1 MALALFRA
9 GHVPIVGVNV
19 ALPLIESAGPAAYDE
34 IMMPLSLSLVDRCD
48 ACVRVGGPSKGADEE
63 AERFR
68 ARGRPVYG
76 SLAEV
81 PGTR

>member
-1 MALALFRA
+1 
-9 GHVPIVGVNV
+9 
-19 ALPLIESAGPAAYDE
+19 
-34 IMMPLSLSLVDRCD
+34 MMPLSLSLVDRCD

-63 AERFR
+63 ALRFR